1 MICGS
6 VDPVSKR
13 VCHQQ
18 DGHTGEHYD
27 PLYRSQWGVPAK
39 YQLTMREVQILACTG
54 MGMSTEET
62 AESVGLSTW
71 TVKTH
76 KARIMKKMG
85 ANNMTHAVVIALKG
99 GDLNI
104 GDV

>member
-27 PLYRSQWGVPAK
+27 PMYRSQWGNHVK
-39 YQLTMREVQILACTG
+39 LSSREVQILVCTG
-54 MGMSTEET
+54 RGMSTEET
-62 AESVGLSTW
+62 AQSVGLSTW

-76 KARIMKKMG
+76 KARIMKKLD
-85 ANNMTHAVVIALKG
+85 ANNMTHAVVIALKDG
-99 GDLNI
+99 ELHI
-104 GDV
+104 GDM